1 MDLVQYILFDTM
13 PWESKQ
19 QGMYRSQKAEREIYG
34 LQATGFGIVGTSE
47 ESVTDMATEPRPG
60 SAIRDLFSS
69 RPCPCSRE
77 SQFHAWRLF
86 VALPLEPFPHL
97 HPTSLLLSFTCRNQ
111 TYQPPEHL

>member
-77 SQFHAWRLF
+77 SQFHALASIRCSTPG
-86 VALPLEPFPHL
+86 ALSP
-97 HPTSLLLSFTCRNQ
+97 PTSHVS
-111 TYQPPEHL
+111 PPFLYL